1 MKSTAM
7 RSTENSQIMRTIQTV
22 TILLALSSGTMAF
35 TASPVSMIS
44 ASEGSR
50 TRIHDSSITARSART
65 ETSRLTTSIWS
76 SRNRP
81 GSVSTQLSF
90 RDGDEEESAARR
102 AENKESTKKL
112 RLKVSNWWD
121 SLLFSNQQSK
131 EDQQQQVV
139 DEYLEFLD
147 KRYHRLHD
155 EIKQKKQK
163 KSGRGVS
170 AWDWLRNDNGEDQEK
185 QIAPQPLEL
194 NTHQDDALYV
204 LGVAELASERLL
216 QKHRILTPTTP
227 KSKSV
232 VIETSAE
239 LVTECEEPKVAS
251 QGLFGKI
258 AGPGSCVLDRIRSKE
273 RVFQMYKRVLR
284 TNTIRSRIK
293 SIMTAPLQVVLFI
306 RDLWRTNDSK
316 NTAALT
322 VAALSATFFVVRPF
336 LGGLSSAMFKVGLSV
351 AKV

>member
-1 MKSTAM
+1 
-7 RSTENSQIMRTIQTV
+7 MRTIQAV
-22 TILLALSSGTMAF
+22 TIMLALSSGTMAF
-35 TASPVSMIS
+35 TASPVSMTS
-44 ASEGSR
+44 VSEGSR

-65 ETSRLTTSIWS
+65 EKNRLTTSTWS
-76 SRNRP
+76 SRKRP
-81 GSVSTQLSF
+81 GSVSTQLSY

-102 AENKESTKKL
+102 AQNEESTKKL

-139 DEYLEFLD
+139 DEYLKFLD

-155 EIKQKKQK
+155 EIEQKKLK

-170 AWDWLRNDNGEDQEK
+170 AWDWLRNDNGENEEK
-185 QIAPQPLEL
+185 QTAPRPLEL
-194 NTHQDDALYV
+194 NNRQDDALYV

-232 VIETSAE
+232 VIETRAE
-239 LVTECEEPKVAS
+239 LVTECEEPKVPF

-258 AGPGSCVLDRIRSKE
+258 AGPGSSVLDRIRSKE
-273 RVFQMYKRVLR
+273 RIFQMYKRVLR
-284 TNTIRSRIK
+284 TSTMRSK
-293 SIMTAPLQVVLFI
+293 LQSIMSAPLQAVIFI
-306 RDLWRTNDSK
+306 RNLWRTNDSK
-316 NTAALT
+316 NTATLT
-322 VAALSATFFVVRPF
+322 VAALSATFLVARPV
-336 LGGLSSAMFKVGLSV
+336 LGKLSSAMFKVGLRL
-351 AKV
+351 AKI